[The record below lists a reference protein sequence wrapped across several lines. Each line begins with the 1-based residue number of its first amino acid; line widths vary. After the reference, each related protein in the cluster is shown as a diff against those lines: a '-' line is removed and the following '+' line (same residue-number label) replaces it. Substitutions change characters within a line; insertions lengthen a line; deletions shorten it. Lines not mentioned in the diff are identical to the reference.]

1 MNAARPSSIGSVCRE
16 ARLGLHMDGARF
28 ANALVALGCSPAEMT
43 WKAGVD
49 VLSLGAT
56 KNGAFSVDAVV
67 LFNKDLASE
76 LAFRRKRA
84 GHLNS
89 KMRFLAAQVEA
100 YLDNDLWLRNA
111 RQANAM
117 AKALWEGLKL
127 IPGIQLER
135 APEANI
141 LFCRML
147 TKIIDELLA
156 VVGAVAAQ

>member
-76 LAFRRKRA
+76 LAVRRKRA

-89 KMRFLAAQVEA
+89 K
-100 YLDNDLWLRNA
+100 
-111 RQANAM
+111 
-117 AKALWEGLKL
+117 K
-127 IPGIQLER
+127 
-135 APEANI
+135 
-141 LFCRML
+141 
-147 TKIIDELLA
+147 
-156 VVGAVAAQ
+156 